1 VSLARANQI
10 KLRGSVMSIVSETLE
25 IQESKA
31 VERRKVAG
39 IVNSIETLEG
49 GGFLVRRPFPK
60 PAFSGFDPFL
70 LLDEMGPMDVA
81 PGEAKGAPDHPH
93 RGFETVTYMLSGDM
107 EHKDSRG
114 HAGRLRAG
122 DVQWMTAGAG
132 VIHAEMPS
140 KEFMRDGGRM
150 HGFQL
155 WVNLPHRDK
164 MTKPRY
170 QEIPSSQIPRAS
182 STDGLVTVS
191 VIAGEA
197 MGEKAVIET
206 RTPIIYLHY
215 RIKPGGVATQRVP
228 NNYNAFAYLVEGA
241 GLFGAEAE
249 RAGDGQMVLFADGDE
264 VRIDNPVDAKTTLEV
279 LLIAGVP
286 LNEPIARY
294 GPFVMNTEAEI
305 LQAVEDYR
313 QGRMG
318 AINS

>member
-1 VSLARANQI
+1 
-10 KLRGSVMSIVSETLE
+10 MSMA
-25 IQESKA
+25 SKA
-31 VERRKVAG
+31 LKIEETKTNEGRTVAG

-60 PAFSGFDPFL
+60 ASFSDFDPFL

-93 RGFETVTYMLSGDM
+93 RGFETVTYLLSGEM
-107 EHKDSRG
+107 EHKDSSG
-114 HAGRLRAG
+114 HAGRLRPG

-132 VIHAEMPS
+132 VVHAEMPS
-140 KEFMRDGGRM
+140 ADFMRTGGRM

-155 WVNLPHRDK
+155 WVNLPQQDK

-170 QEIPSSQIPRAS
+170 QEMPSSRIPKAAS
-182 STDGLVTVS
+182 ADGLVTVS

-206 RTPIIYLHY
+206 RTPIMYLHY
-215 RIKPGGVATQRVP
+215 GLEPGGVATQQVP
-228 NNYNAFAYLVEGA
+228 RDYNAFAYVVDGT
-241 GLFGAEAE
+241 GLFGAEGE
-249 RAGDGQMVLFADGDE
+249 RAGDGQMVMFASDGDE
-264 VRIDNPVDAKTTLEV
+264 VRIENPADSKAALEI
-279 LLIAGVP
+279 LLIGGVP

-305 LQAVEDYR
+305 HQAFEDYR
-313 QGRMG
+313 RGRMG
-318 AINS
+318 AINFE